1 MAAAKN
7 TQHPGAGSELI
18 GQLAG
23 EYRILRKLGA
33 GGFGTVY
40 EAEHPLLKRRA
51 AVKVLH
57 AHPAVDS
64 VAVQRFIEEARSAS
78 QIRHRHIV
86 DIFSF
91 GTLPNGQ
98 YFYVMDLLDGAPLDR
113 YLSEHG
119 RLAPEQALP
128 LLKPI
133 ASAIDALHAAS
144 LVHRDLKP
152 GNIYLAWDSNQEV
165 VPKLLDFGLVKL
177 LGQASVHT
185 DTGAPLG
192 TPYYMS
198 PEQSKGDKIDA
209 RADIY
214 SFGVICFEL
223 LTGTV
228 PFKGDSAT
236 SVLVA
241 HVVQEPPRASD
252 VYPGLSAELDEPL
265 LRMLAKDPNARPQSA
280 TQAVRELQ
288 LAAQSAGV
296 TIGDSAPW
304 LPKPAPVAR
313 ISADALGIEATVAQS
328 GMRDVGLLSR
338 RTKSRTR
345 LLWAAAPLVLVL
357 GFLGAQLYR
366 ERIESAADLPPPLA
380 AEPPGE
386 APPTSAPA
394 SPPTAAG
401 AFTPPTTPAAPA
413 APPPAPPAP
422 VAITVK
428 GVPAGA
434 EIWLGDQL
442 VGAAPGPVPVPYGDA
457 PVELIVVVA
466 GRGKRTLTVTPN
478 APAELIM
485 PPEKPRKRSQLPRD
499 LENPF

>member
-1 MAAAKN
+1 MGTLLMAAAKKSP
-7 TQHPGAGSELI
+7 HSSAGTELH
-18 GQLAG
+18 GELAG

-113 YLSEHG
+113 YLAEHG
-119 RLAPEQALP
+119 RLTPEQAVP
-128 LLKPI
+128 LLRPI

-177 LGQASVHT
+177 LAQKTPVHT

-192 TPYYMS
+192 TPYYMA
-198 PEQSKGDKIDA
+198 PEQCKGEKIDA
-209 RADIY
+209 AADIY

-223 LTGTV
+223 LTGAV

-241 HVVQEPPRASD
+241 HVLQEPPRPSE
-252 VYPGLSAELDEPL
+252 VCPGLAADLDEPL
-265 LRMLAKDPNARPQSA
+265 LRMLAKDPSARPPTA
-280 TQAVRELQ
+280 AEAVRELQ
-288 LAAQSAGV
+288 LAAQGAGV
-296 TIGDSAPW
+296 TIGDNAPW
-304 LPKPAPVAR
+304 LPRPTPVPPG
-313 ISADALGIEATVAQS
+313 ADESFGVDPTVAQS
-328 GMRDVGLLSR
+328 GLRDGGSLSR
-338 RTKSRTR
+338 RSKRR
-345 LLWAAAPLVLVL
+345 ALRVWAVAPAILVLGILALQLFREEPVPDAAPAASASASASEAPLV
-357 GFLGAQLYR
+357 AK
-366 ERIESAADLPPPLA
+366 P
-380 AEPPGE
+380 
-386 APPTSAPA
+386 APQPS
-394 SPPTAAG
+394 
-401 AFTPPTTPAAPA
+401 A
-413 APPPAPPAP
+413 APPPAVLELPAP
-422 VAITVK
+422 VAIKLK
-428 GVPAGA
+428 GAPDGA
-434 EIWLGDQL
+434 EIWFGEQQLG
-442 VGAAPGPVPVPYGDA
+442 VAPGPVLVPYGDQ
-457 PVELIVVVA
+457 PVQLTVVVP
-466 GRGKRTLTVTPN
+466 GRGKRTLLVTPN
-478 APAELIM
+478 VAAELTL
-485 PPEKPRKRSQLPRD
+485 PPEKPRSKRTLPRD